1 MEEDADYEAL
11 NHDEVAKDAIEVPS
25 EDDVPEHL
33 RTRPDGS
40 FRFVLS
46 WRKLWAFC
54 GPGWLMSLAYLD
66 PGNLEADL
74 QQGAYTR
81 FRLVWVLWWATVMGL
96 VLQEMSARLGVVTG
110 KSLSETARERYPRW
124 VSNAVY
130 VNMEVAVIGS
140 DIQEGVGSA
149 IAINLLFPRVPLW
162 AGCLITGLDTFT
174 FMAVH
179 FLGARYLEA
188 LITTLV
194 GAMAV
199 CFFVNWGEVDTPPG
213 PALAGWAAPT
223 MKRYMVMQAVGTIG
237 AVIMPH
243 NLYLHSGLV
252 QSRKLDRGDDY
263 RVFEAR
269 ARERSPRT
277 FLPPSASRARAL
289 SLTAA
294 AKPALS
300 PPSFPPSRRR
310 ARALEATVYNA
321 LESAGALAVSFVIN
335 LAVVAT
341 FAGSFYSARCAPD
354 GNACMPTSAVD
365 DDDWARD
372 PDYCTADERADAA
385 YESVCAPIGLAQ
397 AGPALEKAFGGS
409 GLLIWAVG
417 LLAAGQ
423 ASTMTATFAG
433 QIIMSGFV
441 RLDISPCAR
450 RAPSDAL

>member
-140 DIQEGVGSA
+140 DIQEVVGSA

-300 PPSFPPSRRR
+300 PPSFPFDS
-310 ARALEATVYNA
+310 
-321 LESAGALAVSFVIN
+321 
-335 LAVVAT
+335 
-341 FAGSFYSARCAPD
+341 
-354 GNACMPTSAVD
+354 
-365 DDDWARD
+365 
-372 PDYCTADERADAA
+372 
-385 YESVCAPIGLAQ
+385 
-397 AGPALEKAFGGS
+397 
-409 GLLIWAVG
+409 
-417 LLAAGQ
+417 
-423 ASTMTATFAG
+423 
-433 QIIMSGFV
+433 
-441 RLDISPCAR
+441 
-450 RAPSDAL
+450 

>member
-1 MEEDADYEAL
+1 MEEEADYEAL
-11 NHDEVAKDAIEVPS
+11 NHDEVAKDAVEVPD

-33 RTRPDGS
+33 RTKPDGS

-81 FRLVWVLWWATVMGL
+81 YRLIWVLWWATVMGL

-110 KSLSETARERYPRW
+110 KSLSEMARERYPRW
-124 VSNAVY
+124 VSNVVY

-140 DIQEGVGSA
+140 DIQEVVGSA

-199 CFFVNWGEVDTPPG
+199 CFFVNWGEVDTPAG
-213 PALAGWAAPT
+213 ASLAGWAAPT

-263 RVFEAR
+263 RVFEA
-269 ARERSPRT
+269 T
-277 FLPPSASRARAL
+277 M
-289 SLTAA
+289 
-294 AKPALS
+294 
-300 PPSFPPSRRR
+300 
-310 ARALEATVYNA
+310 YNA

-372 PDYCTADERADAA
+372 PDYCTADERADAG

-397 AGPALEKAFGGS
+397 AGPALEKAFGSS

-441 RLDISPCAR
+441 RLDISP
-450 RAPSDAL
+450 